1 MNKLTSIYLDLI
13 RFTAALVVVLSH
25 AAGFTSLKIPIISGL
40 GTEAVVVFFVLSGY
54 VIAYVSNN
62 KENNYI
68 PFFKARAIRIYSV
81 LVPAIL
87 ITLFL
92 DHIGLKY
99 NPSYYFLHSN
109 FHNDYSIF
117 TFIKLLFFFGE
128 GFNQHL
134 VFGSNEP
141 IWSIGFECIYYI
153 LFGALLFCRK
163 KAFLILIFFIF
174 IFISLPKVIVYFP
187 LWLMGVFIYKMSNV
201 YFKYSHFLFVLTF
214 PLFYLTIKL
223 PLAHIPM
230 YKPFIW
236 DWSQFSSILYF
247 YLFSLVVSINIFTA
261 RAFFEF
267 TGFEKILTSCE
278 RYIRYLSGKTFTL
291 YLTHLPVMMLICSL
305 YYPKSII
312 SSLFVVV
319 ITILITFFFSS
330 LFENKKGILFTFG
343 RYFSSKI
350 SGVHKS

>member
-1 MNKLTSIYLDLI
+1 MQQSP
-13 RFTAALVVVLSH
+13 LVVVLSH

-62 KENNYI
+62 KENNYAA
-68 PFFKARAIRIYSV
+68 FFKARAIRIYSV

-87 ITLFL
+87 ITFFL

-99 NPSYYFLHSN
+99 NPSYYFSHPN
-109 FHNDYSIF
+109 FYSDYSFF
-117 TFIKLLFFFGE
+117 TFIKLVFFLGE

-163 KAFLILIFFIF
+163 KPILFLIFFIF
-174 IFISLPKVIVYFP
+174 IFISLPKVIIYFP
-187 LWLMGVFIYKMSNV
+187 LWLMGVFVYKISNIN
-201 YFKYSHFLFVLTF
+201 FKYSHFLFILTL

-230 YKPFIW
+230 YKPFV
-236 DWSQFSSILYF
+236 WSLHQFSSIIYF
-247 YLFSLVVSINIFTA
+247 YLFSLVVSINILTA
-261 RAFFEF
+261 KAFFEY
-267 TGFEKILTSCE
+267 TGLKKILTSCE
-278 RYIRYLSGKTFTL
+278 YYIRYLSGKTFTL
-291 YLTHLPVMMLICSL
+291 YLMHLPVMMLICSL
-305 YYPKSII
+305 YYPKTII
-312 SSLFVVV
+312 SSLFVVA
-319 ITILITFFFSS
+319 ITILITFFFSY
-330 LFENKKGILFTFG
+330 LFENKRGILFTFG
-343 RYFSSKI
+343 RYFSSKFL
-350 SGVHKS
+350 GVYKS

>member
-25 AAGFTSLKIPIISGL
+25 AAAFTSLKIPLISGL

-68 PFFKARAIRIYSV
+68 VFFKARAIRIYSV
-81 LVPAIL
+81 LIPAIL
-87 ITLFL
+87 ITFFF
-92 DHIGLKY
+92 DHLGLKY
-99 NPSYYFLHSN
+99 NHYYYFLHPG
-109 FHNDYSIF
+109 FHYDYSIL
-117 TFIKLLFFFGE
+117 TVIKLIFFTGE
-128 GFNQHL
+128 GFNKHL

-153 LFGALLFCRK
+153 LFGVLFFCREK
-163 KAFLILIFFIF
+163 PILLSIFVIY

-187 LWLMGVFIYKMSNV
+187 LWLMGVFTYKVSNIN
-201 YFKYSHFLFVLTF
+201 FKYSHFLFILTF

-223 PLAHIPM
+223 PLTHIPM
-230 YKPFIW
+230 YKPFV
-236 DWSQFSSILYF
+236 WSLHQFSSVFYF

-261 RAFFEF
+261 KAFFEV
-267 TGFEKILTSCE
+267 TGLKRILTSFE
-278 RYIRYLSGKTFTL
+278 YSIRYLSGKTFTL
-291 YLTHLPVMMLICSL
+291 YLMHLPVMMLICSL
-305 YYPKSII
+305 YYPKTII

-319 ITILITFFFSS
+319 ITIFTTFFFSY

-350 SGVHKS
+350 SGIYKS

>member
-68 PFFKARAIRIYSV
+68 AFFKARAIRIYSV

-87 ITLFL
+87 ITLIL

-134 VFGSNEP
+134 FLVQMS
-141 IWSIGFECIYYI
+141 
-153 LFGALLFCRK
+153 LFGLLALN
-163 KAFLILIFFIF
+163 
-174 IFISLPKVIVYFP
+174 
-187 LWLMGVFIYKMSNV
+187 VFI
-201 YFKYSHFLFVLTF
+201 T
-214 PLFYLTIKL
+214 FYLE
-223 PLAHIPM
+223 HC
-230 YKPFIW
+230 
-236 DWSQFSSILYF
+236 
-247 YLFSLVVSINIFTA
+247 
-261 RAFFEF
+261 FFA
-267 TGFEKILTSCE
+267 EKKHS
-278 RYIRYLSGKTFTL
+278 
-291 YLTHLPVMMLICSL
+291 
-305 YYPKSII
+305 
-312 SSLFVVV
+312 
-319 ITILITFFFSS
+319 
-330 LFENKKGILFTFG
+330 
-343 RYFSSKI
+343 
-350 SGVHKS
+350 

>member
-54 VIAYVSNN
+54 VIAYVSSN

-68 PFFKARAIRIYSV
+68 AFFKARAIRIYSV
-81 LVPAIL
+81 LVPAVL
-87 ITLFL
+87 ITLIF

-99 NPSYYFLHSN
+99 NPSYYFSHSN
-109 FHNDYSIF
+109 FHYDYSIF
-117 TFIKLLFFFGE
+117 TFIKLNFFLGE

-134 VFGSNEP
+134 VFGSSEP

-153 LFGALLFCRK
+153 LFGSLLFCRK
-163 KAFLILIFFIF
+163 KPILILIFFIF
-174 IFISLPKVIVYFP
+174 IFISSPKVIIYFP
-187 LWLMGVFIYKMSNV
+187 LCLMGVVVYKISNV
-201 YFKYSHFLFVLTF
+201 NFKYSHFLFIFTF
-214 PLFYLTIKL
+214 PLFYLAIKL
-223 PLAHIPM
+223 PLAHVPM
-230 YKPFIW
+230 YKPFVW
-236 DWSQFSSILYF
+236 NLYQFSSIVYF

-267 TGFEKILTSCE
+267 TGFKKILTSCE
-278 RYIRYLSGKTFTL
+278 YYIRYLSGKTFTL
-291 YLTHLPVMMLICSL
+291 YLMHLPVMMLICSL
-305 YYPKSII
+305 YYPKTII

-319 ITILITFFFSS
+319 ITIVITFFFSY

-350 SGVHKS
+350 SGVYKS

>member
-153 LFGALLFCRK
+153 LFGTLLFCRK

-174 IFISLPKVIVYFP
+174 IFISLPGNAAN
-187 LWLMGVFIYKMSNV
+187 L
-201 YFKYSHFLFVLTF
+201 
-214 PLFYLTIKL
+214 
-223 PLAHIPM
+223 
-230 YKPFIW
+230 
-236 DWSQFSSILYF
+236 
-247 YLFSLVVSINIFTA
+247 
-261 RAFFEF
+261 
-267 TGFEKILTSCE
+267 
-278 RYIRYLSGKTFTL
+278 
-291 YLTHLPVMMLICSL
+291 LI
-305 YYPKSII
+305 
-312 SSLFVVV
+312 
-319 ITILITFFFSS
+319 
-330 LFENKKGILFTFG
+330 
-343 RYFSSKI
+343 
-350 SGVHKS
+350 

>member
-1 MNKLTSIYLDLI
+1 
-13 RFTAALVVVLSH
+13 
-25 AAGFTSLKIPIISGL
+25 
-40 GTEAVVVFFVLSGY
+40 
-54 VIAYVSNN
+54 
-62 KENNYI
+62 
-68 PFFKARAIRIYSV
+68 
-81 LVPAIL
+81 
-87 ITLFL
+87 
-92 DHIGLKY
+92 
-99 NPSYYFLHSN
+99 
-109 FHNDYSIF
+109 
-117 TFIKLLFFFGE
+117 
-128 GFNQHL
+128 
-134 VFGSNEP
+134 
-141 IWSIGFECIYYI
+141 
-153 LFGALLFCRK
+153 
-163 KAFLILIFFIF
+163 
-174 IFISLPKVIVYFP
+174 